1 MIGMQE
7 RVFVY
12 DPTATDAK
20 SKVRGVG
27 RYMQLLKETF
37 TDAFH
42 FSPDLQG
49 IAAKNPDVFVNPF
62 LNTLAFPL
70 LYRRIAPRQVAVIH
84 DLIPMKYPN
93 RFPTGFKGKLAT
105 ILNNVLMNLYDVI
118 ITDSQASK
126 QDIITILR
134 IPEEK
139 VKVAYPCLPEHFAE
153 SGNGASTLKIPSLP
167 FSLYV
172 GDATWNKNLVNIAR
186 AVQLSSI
193 PCVFVGRVFEETLG
207 SGTPLDNPWQQEL
220 KGFLDIARSDPRFIF
235 PGFISDGD
243 LVALYRKAAVNI
255 LVSRDEGF
263 GFSYVEASALGCP
276 SILADQ
282 AIFREISKDAAVFVE
297 GENPQKLAEEM
308 RLFAQNRDREG
319 IRIKALERSKFFN
332 RVSFR
337 RQFTDAFS

>member
-37 TDAFH
+37 TEAFH

-49 IAAKNPDVFVNPF
+49 IAAKKPGVFINPF
-62 LNTLAFPL
+62 LNTLTFPL

-105 ILNNVLMNLYDVI
+105 ILNNMLINLYDVI
-118 ITDSQASK
+118 VTDSQASK
-126 QDIITILR
+126 QDIISILR

-139 VKVAYPCLPEHFAE
+139 VKVAYPCLPERFAE
-153 SGNGASTLKIPSLP
+153 PGNGANTLKIPPLP

-186 AVQLSSI
+186 AVQLIGI
-193 PCVFVGRVFEETLG
+193 PCVFVGRVFQETLD
-207 SGTPLDNPWQQEL
+207 SGVPLVNPWQQEL
-220 KGFLDIARSDPRFIF
+220 KEFLDIARNNPRFIF
-235 PGFISDGD
+235 PGFISDRD
-243 LVALYRKAAVNI
+243 LAELYRNAAVNI

-276 SILADQ
+276 SILADH
-282 AIFREISKDAAVFVE
+282 AIFREIAQDAAVFVE
-297 GENPQKLAEEM
+297 SENPQTLAEEI
-308 RLFAQNRDREG
+308 RLFAQDRDRNG
-319 IRIKALERSKFFN
+319 IRNKALERSKFFN
-332 RVSFR
+332 RDSFR
-337 RQFTDAFS
+337 RQFTDAFA